1 MDMNFVLPQ
10 SKEAIDEQLEKV
22 EKRMGTLLQEIKEGY
37 EKSQKIGLSPEVLEQ
52 KKLKKLEDESYV
64 PLVAEDIRKLVTGER
79 DQW

>member
-52 KKLKKLEDESYV
+52 KKLKKLEDEAYV
-64 PLVAEDIRKLVTGER
+64 PLVAEDIRKLVAGER